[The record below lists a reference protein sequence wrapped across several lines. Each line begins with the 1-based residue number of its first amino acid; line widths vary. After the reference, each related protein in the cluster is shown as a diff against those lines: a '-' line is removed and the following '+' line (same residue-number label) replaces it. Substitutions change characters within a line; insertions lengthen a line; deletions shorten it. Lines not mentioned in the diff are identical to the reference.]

1 MDPIFFSAVLGLGG
15 LGVIFGSSL
24 AFAARK
30 FAVKVDP
37 KIEMIN
43 EALPGVN
50 CGGCGFPGCA
60 AYADAIVTKNTAI
73 DKCAPGGSDTQ
84 SKIAAI
90 MGLTVSERSEPKVAV
105 VQCGGGKEQARN
117 KFVYYGIQD
126 CTAAELI
133 GQGAKA
139 CKYGCLGLGSCV
151 RACPFDAMYMDEN
164 GLPRVI
170 EDKCTA
176 CGICVTTCPRGIMA
190 LIPRRQKIF
199 IACGSKD
206 RGKAVKDVCS
216 VGCTGC
222 TLCANPKVTPAGSI
236 KMDGNLPTLVTIDAE
251 ELTTAVQKCPAN
263 SFHVRGVTQAVA
275 ETVKE

>member
-1 MDPIFFSAVLGLGG
+1 MDPVLISAIVGLGG
-15 LGVIFGSSL
+15 LGILFGGSL
-24 AFAARK
+24 AFAAKK
-30 FAVKVDP
+30 FAVEVNP
-37 KIEMIN
+37 KIELIN
-43 EALPGVN
+43 EALPGAN

-60 AYADAIVTKNTAI
+60 AYADGIVTKNAAI
-73 DKCAPGGSDTQ
+73 NKCAPGGAETQ
-84 SKIAAI
+84 TKIAAI
-90 MGLTVSERSEPKVAV
+90 MGLAMSELSEPKVAV
-105 VQCGGGKEQARN
+105 VQCGGGTEQAKT
-117 KFVYYGIQD
+117 KFIYHGIPD

-133 GQGAKA
+133 GQGAKS

-151 RACPFDAMYMDEN
+151 RACPFDAMYMDNN

-199 IACGSKD
+199 VACVSQD

-222 TLCANPKVTPAGSI
+222 TLCANPKVTPTGSI
-236 KMDGNLPTLVTIDAE
+236 KMSGNLPTIISIDAE
-251 ELTTAVQKCPAN
+251 ELDNAVQKCPAN